1 MNNSEE
7 KTLEHIIRRM
17 QSDRSVDAPV
27 DVIKYTK
34 NLYRTRADEPKRSV
48 IRRLLAVM
56 AVDLAPNQPAFGER
70 SAAGAQARQILFE
83 SGENAIDMRIAA
95 KGNGFDIR
103 GQILGDGFAN
113 GELNITGKQNSF
125 TAKLDELS
133 AFKLASIPKDAYSIS
148 IRGEQSELFIESL
161 ILT

>member
-34 NLYRTRADEPKRSV
+34 NLYRMRIAEPQPSI

-56 AVDLAPNQPAFGER
+56 AVDLAPNRPAFGER
-70 SAAGAQARQILFE
+70 SAVGAQARQILFE
-83 SGENAIDMRIAA
+83 SGENAIDIRITA
-95 KGNGFDIR
+95 KGNGFDIH
-103 GQILGDGFAN
+103 GQILGDGFAK

-133 AFKLASIPKDAYSIS
+133 AFNLASIPKDAYSIS
-148 IRGEQSELFIESL
+148 IRGEQSELFVESL